1 MSDINN
7 KRRETKDQESVFRR
21 IEQHVQGKTMSGLL
35 ALVPLLVT
43 AIVIFFVIDKADALL
58 KPLLANI
65 EFTMGTD
72 PETGAGRAV
81 RPFDFRG
88 IGLIVAIVVFY
99 FLGLLVSAGLGLKV
113 MDWIGVALRRIPV
126 VKVVYGVTEQ
136 ATAALNSKYNFSR
149 VVFLEWPREGMIAMG
164 FVTGHMYSRE
174 RDMSL
179 VVVYVPT
186 VPNPTS
192 GNMAFVDEDDV
203 IETDLTVE
211 YAMKLVFSGGIV
223 LPRNMSMARVRD
235 SDIGFIGRFET
246 D

>member
-1 MSDINN
+1 MSDVND
-7 KRRETKDQESVFRR
+7 KGSGTKDQEGIFRR

-35 ALVPLLVT
+35 ALVPVLVT
-43 AIVIFFVIDKADALL
+43 AIVIYFIIDKADAFLR
-58 KPLLANI
+58 PMLANI
-65 EFTMGTD
+65 EITV
-72 PETGAGRAV
+72 GAGPDSGADRTIRPLDFAGVGIIAAV
-81 RPFDFRG
+81 
-88 IGLIVAIVVFY
+88 LVFY

-126 VKVVYGVTEQ
+126 VRVVYGVTEQ
-136 ATAALNSKYNFSR
+136 ATAALTSKYNFSR
-149 VVFLEWPREGMIAMG
+149 VVFLEWPREGMVAVG
-164 FVTGHMYSRE
+164 FVTGRMYSRE

-223 LPRNMSMARVRD
+223 LPKSMSMARVRD
-235 SDIGFIGRFET
+235 SDIGFTGRFET